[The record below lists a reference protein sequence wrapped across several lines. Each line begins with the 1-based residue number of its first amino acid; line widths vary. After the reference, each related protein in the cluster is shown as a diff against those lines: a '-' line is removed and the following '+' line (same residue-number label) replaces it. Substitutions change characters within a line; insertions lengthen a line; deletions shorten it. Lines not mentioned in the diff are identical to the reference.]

1 MPIHITM
8 PRLSDTMEE
17 GTLVKW
23 RVKLGDHVKAGQVLA
38 DVETDKATM
47 ELQNFDDGTVAQL
60 AVKEGQVM
68 KVGGLILTLAKP
80 GESVESAAA
89 ATPAAGSAAAPAPAE
104 NAPAA
109 AATATD
115 ESTGE
120 ALTLPSGQRVSP
132 LARKLAEENGVDL
145 ATIKGTG
152 PDGRIIK
159 RDVLSGKDA
168 PAQSAPGASP
178 AKPAA
183 KPAPTVLSGV
193 APVPTGPVNL
203 QSKLIPLSGMRK
215 TIAKR
220 LIESKTTIPHFTVT
234 VTVATDALSSLRNT
248 LNDQLKSQGVKLSVN
263 DFVVRGVALAL
274 LQHPLLNSSWS
285 DEGIKQHGTVN
296 VGIAVALPQER
307 GGGLVVPVLR
317 DVQNQGLRTISA
329 QTKSLAEKARNTGL
343 TPAEMDGGTFTISN
357 LGMLGVDHFEA
368 IINPPQVAILAVGAA
383 IKKPVVRGDAIVIG
397 QEMSLTLSADHRVVD
412 GAMAAEYLATLK
424 QLLENP
430 AALLV

>member
-1 MPIHITM
+1 M
-8 PRLSDTMEE
+8 
-17 GTLVKW
+17 
-23 RVKLGDHVKAGQVLA
+23 
-38 DVETDKATM
+38 
-47 ELQNFDDGTVAQL
+47 
-60 AVKEGQVM
+60 
-68 KVGGLILTLAKP
+68 
-80 GESVESAAA
+80 
-89 ATPAAGSAAAPAPAE
+89 PAPAADPLE
-104 NAPAA
+104 LWPLRYTTPASWA
-109 AATATD
+109 
-115 ESTGE
+115 
-120 ALTLPSGQRVSP
+120 
-132 LARKLAEENGVDL
+132 
-145 ATIKGTG
+145 
-152 PDGRIIK
+152 
-159 RDVLSGKDA
+159 
-168 PAQSAPGASP
+168 
-178 AKPAA
+178 
-183 KPAPTVLSGV
+183 
-193 APVPTGPVNL
+193 
-203 QSKLIPLSGMRK
+203 
-215 TIAKR
+215 IA
-220 LIESKTTIPHFTVT
+220 
-234 VTVATDALSSLRNT
+234 ALSQPVAL

-329 QTKSLAEKARNTGL
+329 QTKALAEKARNTGL